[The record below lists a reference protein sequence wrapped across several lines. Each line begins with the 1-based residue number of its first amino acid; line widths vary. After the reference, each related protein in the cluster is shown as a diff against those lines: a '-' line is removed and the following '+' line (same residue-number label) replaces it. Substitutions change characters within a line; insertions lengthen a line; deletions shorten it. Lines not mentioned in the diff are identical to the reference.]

1 MSTTDQPWG
10 CPNSSSNITSKPSR
24 NSSSHPRAPVEVV
37 SSAQA
42 NFLRHFKRFD
52 TVEDFSDH
60 HYVSKGNASKQV
72 TVTFYSSSQVFVS

>member
-1 MSTTDQPWG
+1 MSFVLLSTQDIPADLEMGMSTTDQPWG

-52 TVEDFSDH
+52 TVEDFSDI
-60 HYVSKGNASKQV
+60 S
-72 TVTFYSSSQVFVS
+72 